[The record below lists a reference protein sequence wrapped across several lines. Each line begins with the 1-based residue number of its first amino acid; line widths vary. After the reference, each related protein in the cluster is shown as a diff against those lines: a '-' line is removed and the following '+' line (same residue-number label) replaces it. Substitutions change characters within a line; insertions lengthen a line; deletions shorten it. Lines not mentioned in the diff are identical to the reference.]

1 MGGGMAE
8 RLFKQFGHHYILV
21 MMVVTRLF
29 GSVGGLLVI
38 YYVELALQLP
48 ATVRTHFRICSL
60 IVVFIGCTLTVLL
73 ALWETR
79 ALRRVIERLR
89 RGGYVSPPDS
99 VAAGREAVT
108 FVGRHHWHEA
118 WLVPSSTL
126 LPMLVALKVLDD
138 APLHVLINITLTVF
152 MGISMALMST
162 FFAVEHC
169 MQPVIRWLLESGL
182 EIRYEALPVG
192 KLRFRFGLCSTLI
205 IMTTALMIGTLA
217 RQRAADIIT
226 DRQNQELAVSNLQA
240 HSLYITCAAV
250 VTGVVFSQVLG
261 NSVASRVGK
270 LVEAMENVGSGS
282 LSQRLQPTGNDEID
296 TLARRFNE
304 MVGKLELNHQT
315 IQDLNSNLEHKVRDR
330 TRRLEATLQELRD
343 TQTKLTDVARRAGM
357 AEIATGVLHNVGNV
371 LNSINISTSC
381 LADGLRKSKV
391 CDLQQMV
398 EQLDQHQGGLEQF
411 LVQEKRA
418 EKLLAYLSALVGK
431 MLAER
436 ESLQAELS
444 RLTDKVGHVK
454 GIIST
459 QQHYARR
466 IHFRERVDLTQLINE
481 ILSMHSA
488 SLEKHA
494 VRLERDFGELPI
506 AFLEKA
512 NLVQVLDNLVKNAI
526 EAMAENESRPR
537 VLTVQAAVADD
548 RVRLVVTDTGA
559 GIAEENL
566 KTVFSYGFTTK
577 QQGNG
582 FGLHSSALALSS
594 MGGSISASSPG
605 LGQGAQ
611 FRIEFPLTPEVDS
624 EKTETPGTSLAL
636 TH

>member
-1 MGGGMAE
+1 MAE
-8 RLFKQFGHHYILV
+8 RLFKRFGHHYILV
-21 MMVVTRLF
+21 MMVGTRLF
-29 GSVGGLLVI
+29 GSIGGLLVI

-48 ATVRTHFRICSL
+48 AIVRTHFRICSL
-60 IVVFIGCTLTVLL
+60 IVVVIGCTLTVLL

-79 ALRRVIERLR
+79 TLRRVINRLR
-89 RGGYVSPPDS
+89 RGRFVSPEDS
-99 VAAGREAVT
+99 LAAGREAVT

-126 LPMLVALKVLDD
+126 IPVLVALKVLDD
-138 APLHVLINITLTVF
+138 APPNVLINITLTVF

-169 MQPVIRWLLESGL
+169 MQPVIRWLLERGQ
-182 EIRYEALPVG
+182 EIRYESLPVG

-226 DRQNQELAVSNLQA
+226 DRQNQALAVSNLQA

-270 LVEAMENVGSGS
+270 LVDAMENVGSGS

-371 LNSINISTSC
+371 LNSINISTAC
-381 LADGLRKSKV
+381 LADGLRKSKIADFQEMV
-391 CDLQQMV
+391 GQLNQQ
-398 EQLDQHQGGLEQF
+398 QGRLGQF
-411 LVQEKRA
+411 LTEENRA
-418 EKLLAYLSALVGK
+418 EKLLAYMSALAGT

-436 ESLQAELS
+436 ETLQGELS

-466 IHFRERVDLTQLINE
+466 IHFRERVDLIHLLNE

-488 SLEKHA
+488 SLDKHDVDVQREFA
-494 VRLERDFGELPI
+494 DLPI

-512 NLVQVLDNLVKNAI
+512 NLVQVIDNLVKNAI
-526 EAMAENESRPR
+526 EAMADNEGRPR
-537 VLTVQAAVADD
+537 VLTVQASLASEN
-548 RVRLVVTDTGA
+548 RVRIVVTDTGM

-566 KTVFSYGFTTK
+566 KTIFSYGFTTK
-577 QQGNG
+577 EQGNG
-582 FGLHSSALALSS
+582 FGLHSSALALASI
-594 MGGSISASSPG
+594 GGTIAASSPG
-605 LGQGAQ
+605 LEQGSTFQ
-611 FRIEFPLTPEVDS
+611 IEFPLAPETEA
-624 EKTETPGTSLAL
+624 EKTEATNTLACSL
-636 TH
+636 